1 MQLIQVEPPGGQIQ
15 KVTPS
20 GGQICNFCKWCHLV
34 SKFATYESDG
44 DGDEGDANNEVMILA
59 AE

>member
-1 MQLIQVEPPGGQIQ
+1 MTSIVGRYCEFHINNLSSLAFSDL
-15 KVTPS
+15 KFVT
-20 GGQICNFCKWCHLV
+20 N
-34 SKFATYESDG
+34 ASDG